1 VADFFGIQSPFLDT
15 CGIRPVAREEGRVVA
30 EVAAAGGN
38 ANSFGLAHGG
48 LTMTLLD
55 SCLGAAA
62 RFADPAAENVMTV
75 SLSVSFVGPARGRI
89 TGEGRVVRRAGE
101 LVFCEG
107 EARAEDGSL
116 AARALGVFK
125 LRLRGG

>member
-15 CGIRPVAREEGRVVA
+15 CAIRPVSREEGRVVA
-30 EVAAAGGN
+30 LVETGASH
-38 ANSFGLAHGG
+38 ANSFGLVHGG
-48 LTMTLLD
+48 VTLTLLD

-62 RFADPAAENVMTV
+62 RFAEPEAENVMTV

-89 TGEGRVVRRAGE
+89 TGEGRLVRRAGE

-107 EARAEDGSL
+107 EARSEDGSL
-116 AARALGVFK
+116 AARAQGVFK
-125 LRLRGG
+125 LRLRAR